1 MVEAR
6 LLKFSDGSAGSTTPD
21 AITTRAKTKVMEVAV
36 RNIQTLQYPND
47 SPAVTIALPEQ
58 DASENLT
65 IKISGNEAECT
76 ISWRL
81 GEDDTTPILFGG
93 SGSDPISAVDV
104 MMELREHFVATT
116 INDSYQLWLPSGGST
131 DITQAPHVING
142 YVDSVA
148 FTISED
154 APEILIAS
162 VRLKETLVLT
172 TIDIEDSS
180 NQGDDTN

>member
-6 LLKFSDGSAGSTTPD
+6 ILKFTGTSNS
-21 AITTRAKTKVMEVAV
+21 KTKTIEVAI
-36 RNIQTLQYPND
+36 RNIQSLQYPND
-47 SPAVTIALPEQ
+47 SPATTISLPEQ

-81 GEDDTTPILFGG
+81 GEDDVTPIVAGG
-93 SGSDPISAVDV
+93 SGSNPVDAVDV
-104 MMELREHFVATT
+104 MMELRDHLVATT
-116 INDSYQLWLPSGGST
+116 INDSYELWLPSGGST
-131 DITQAPHVING
+131 DITQAPHKIDG

-154 APEILIAS
+154 APEILLATI
-162 VRLKETLVLT
+162 RLKESKVLT
-172 TIDIEDSS
+172 TIDIEDES